1 VGKALPMRFVITA
14 LVAMALGLLPAATV
28 RAEAMPA
35 NMEAHG
41 SSMPC
46 HGMAPVDLPEHDQD
60 RQSCADHCLSQVN
73 GFAQVAR
80 LTGPSLQNAVRAG
93 PVTTGALGKLRQREP
108 PDPPPPRA

>member
-1 VGKALPMRFVITA
+1 MRLVITA
-14 LVAMALGLLPAATV
+14 LLAMALGLLPAATV

-46 HGMAPVDLPEHDQD
+46 HGMAPVDAPDEDQD

-73 GFAQVAR
+73 GQTVQAR
-80 LTGPSLQNAVRAG
+80 MLGPSLQNAI
-93 PVTTGALGKLRQREP
+93 GAELGGQIHLGKVHFRDP
-108 PDPPPPRA
+108 PDPPPPRI